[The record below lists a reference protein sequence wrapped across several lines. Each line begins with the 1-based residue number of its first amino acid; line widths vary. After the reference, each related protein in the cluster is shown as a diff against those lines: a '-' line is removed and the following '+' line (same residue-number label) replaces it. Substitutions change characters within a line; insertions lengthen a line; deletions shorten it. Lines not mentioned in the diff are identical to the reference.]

1 MLAKLSD
8 RSMDQFNAEGNGCDE
23 CEDLF
28 EDIDSDEDIHD
39 DEESIVWEPIC
50 EICYSI
56 SSLEQF

>member
-1 MLAKLSD
+1 MLAELSD

-39 DEESIVWEPIC
+39 EEESIV
-50 EICYSI
+50 
-56 SSLEQF
+56 